1 MSASTLASCLFTGST
16 PDIKANPY
24 LAESMWQNAAHGG
37 IHSVHDIYDS
47 KGVMLWA
54 RNHPVNL
61 SLMHR
66 LVNRELRK
74 PIELCIIAQDP
85 VKAAALEDILTRLCS
100 TSPALDAAI
109 GVHKAEVIKVFHSL
123 TLTPQELLLI
133 SLLRRGSRD
142 YLAHSVA
149 VTAIALTLAFRLE
162 LEPRLLSAL
171 THAGLLHDVGRLYF
185 PPQPARD
192 QQVTLYHQHPIV
204 SALAATELAQLP
216 PEVGQLIACSHERLD
231 GSGFPL
237 QLKEDQIPPR
247 ARILLFAEAIC
258 ETILNPARGLLR
270 AGVAAKLVA
279 HEFDGDMANWIGAIA
294 RQEQSREP
302 EQALP
307 GYATSIGR
315 RLRQLHAQLS
325 RTVVLLSLTI
335 GESATAR
342 ESAER
347 WLQRKINPLMF
358 ALRSSGVE
366 DALAMGRH
374 LEPEGAMEARELE
387 AMMAEILSRLARF
400 KRLIEWQRFQDEF
413 LGTSTM
419 VRELLKVLHNC
430 ANIVHQ
436 EVPSCP

>member
-1 MSASTLASCLFTGST
+1 MAGCLFTGST

-24 LAESMWQNAAHGG
+24 LAESMWQDADRGG

-54 RNHPVNL
+54 RNHPVNS

-66 LVNRELRK
+66 LVNRELRE
-74 PIELCIIAQDP
+74 PIELCIVSQDP
-85 VKAAALEDILTRLCS
+85 VKAAALEDILTGLCR
-100 TSPALDAAI
+100 TSPALNAAI
-109 GVHKAEVIKVFHSL
+109 DVHKSEVIKVFHSL

-149 VTAIALTLAFRLE
+149 VTAIALALALNLGLE
-162 LEPRLLSAL
+162 ARLLSAL
-171 THAGLLHDVGRLYF
+171 AHAGLLHDVGRLYF
-185 PPQPARD
+185 PAEPARD
-192 QQVTLYHQHPIV
+192 EQVIFYHQHPHL

-216 PEVGQLIACSHERLD
+216 HEVGQLIACSHERLD

-279 HEFDGDMANWIGAIA
+279 HEFDSHMANWIGAIA
-294 RQEQSREP
+294 RREQSREP
-302 EQALP
+302 EPALP
-307 GYATSIGR
+307 EYAASIGL
-315 RLRQLHAQLS
+315 RLRQLHAHLS

-335 GESATAR
+335 GESLTAR

-366 DALAMGRH
+366 DALAAGRH
-374 LEPEGAMEARELE
+374 LEPEGAMEAQELE
-387 AMMAEILSRLARF
+387 AMMAEILARLARF
-400 KRLIEWQRFQDEF
+400 ARLIEWQRFQDEF
-413 LGTSTM
+413 LATSTM

-430 ANIVHQ
+430 ASIVHR
-436 EVPSCP
+436 EAPVCP